1 MSFETVS
8 KLPHSR
14 CSSKA
19 NTVVEVDG
27 NPDFPMN
34 TDKYK
39 LREGTRIAIIG
50 GGPAGCFFALYLN
63 HYARDFGIKPDITIF
78 ESRNLGGS
86 GFRGCKGC
94 AGILSSSLLSS
105 LAEIHLTLPEE
116 VIQQRIDGYNI
127 LSPFTAITMSNPDK
141 DTQVVSVFRGSG
153 PRLCQGPKPI
163 GFDAWLLAE
172 TQKRGIRVENKRVD
186 SIRAGQPMRLSAAG
200 KIQDYDLIVLATGVN
215 AKRVHLEG
223 LNYVPPKTQTMAQD
237 ELRVATTRIYPFPDN
252 VAHAFLL
259 PGPGLIAG
267 CFIPKGSFL
276 NVSVLSKTEQP
287 LSVSEFLQNEI
298 VKNTLRDPY
307 ERVCGCS
314 PSVVITSA
322 RRYYADG
329 FVAVGD
335 AAVSRLYKD
344 GIGSALRTSRE
355 AAGTVARY
363 GFSRRAL
370 GSHYKPLCRR
380 IDRDN
385 RWGKALFW
393 LNDKVKNSR
402 TFLWMQHRLI
412 GDEQIANRGPKPFT
426 KAVWGMFTG
435 SYSYRSIAHMTLH
448 PTSLLKLFLAL
459 LREMARSPFSK
470 NPEPRKLHI
479 GARKVLILGSGF
491 AGTYVLRR
499 LVPSLNR
506 NENVETTMVSD
517 ENFFLFA
524 PLLHEVA
531 LGRIETRHIAY
542 PIRRLHW
549 RDRFRFIQSNVERI
563 DLDQRRILTAA
574 GPLEYDYLVLA
585 LGSVPDLSELASA
598 GPTVFTLNSLHDS
611 MRIRNH
617 IIKVFE
623 QALVENSPEKRKQ
636 LLTFVVS
643 GAGYKG
649 VQVVTELRDFIR
661 STMLKLYRPLK
672 PEDVR
677 LLLVE
682 AAPKIVAELH
692 TKVGA
697 YIKKQ
702 LDKMGIEVK
711 KSSRITGVWE
721 DHVEIN
727 GCEQVQTSTLLW
739 VAGVMANP
747 RIAGID
753 VEKDNLGRVL
763 VDSYLNVPKFP
774 GVYAAGDC
782 AHFKDPSSNRP
793 IPPRAY
799 TAVRQAETIARNIL
813 ADIRGG
819 EPKPYRYGR
828 IPQMVSLGASR
839 AVVRF
844 GNIQLYGY
852 PARLVWLGAY
862 MLLIAGW
869 YNRIRVLM
877 DWLLSSMFG
886 RDTTFLRITKS

>member
-1 MSFETVS
+1 M
-8 KLPHSR
+8 HSAALKVLQ
-14 CSSKA
+14 CVIPA
-19 NTVVEVDG
+19 G
-27 NPDFPMN
+27 APDIPMN
-34 TDKYK
+34 TEKGKMMD
-39 LREGTRIAIIG
+39 RSRVAIVG

-63 HYARDFGIKPDITIF
+63 HYARDHGIQPDITVYD
-78 ESRNLGGS
+78 SRDFAGS
-86 GFRGCKGC
+86 GPRGCKGC

-105 LAEIHLTLPEE
+105 LAEIQLVLPGE

-127 LSPFTAITMSNPDK
+127 LSPYTSITMSNPDK
-141 DTQVVSVFRGSG
+141 DAQVVSVFRGSG
-153 PRLCQGPKPI
+153 PRICQGRRPI

-172 TQKRGIRVENKRVD
+172 TQKRGVRVEDRRID
-186 SIRAGQPMRLSAAG
+186 SIRAGRPMRLSVAG
-200 KIQDYDLIVLATGVN
+200 ETLDYDLIVLATGVN
-215 AKRVHLEG
+215 AKPIQLEG
-223 LNYVPPKTQTMAQD
+223 LRYKPPGTQTMAQD
-237 ELRVATTRIYPFPDN
+237 ELKVETTRIYPFPDN
-252 VAHAFLL
+252 VAHAFLI
-259 PGPGLIAG
+259 PRSGLIAG
-267 CFIPKGSFL
+267 CFVPKGSFL
-276 NVSVLSKTEQP
+276 NVSVLNRTEHP
-287 LSVSEFLQNEI
+287 ISISDFLQNEI
-298 VKNTLRDPY
+298 VKNTLQGKY
-307 ERVCGCS
+307 ERVCGCA
-314 PSVVITSA
+314 PRVAITA
-322 RRYYADG
+322 AHHYYADG

-344 GIGSALRTSRE
+344 GIGSALRTSKQ
-355 AAGTVARY
+355 AAWTVARH
-363 GFSRRAL
+363 GFSRRAFERYY
-370 GSHYKPLCRR
+370 GPLCRR

-393 LNDKVKNSR
+393 LNDKVKDSR

-435 SYSYRSIAHMTLH
+435 SYSYRSIAHMTLN
-448 PTSLLKLFLAL
+448 PTALFKLFLAL
-459 LREMARSPFSK
+459 IQEMARSPFSRT
-470 NPEPRKLHI
+470 PQPRKLHI

-506 NENVETTMVSD
+506 NENVETTMVSG

-549 RDRFRFIQSNVERI
+549 RDRFRFLQGAVEKI
-563 DLDQRRILTAA
+563 DLNQRKVITAA
-574 GPLEYDYLVLA
+574 GTLDYDYLVLA
-585 LGSVPDLSELASA
+585 LGGVPDLSELADQ

-623 QALVENSPEKRKQ
+623 QALVENNQEKRKQ

-643 GAGYKG
+643 GGGYKG
-649 VQVVTELRDFIR
+649 VQIVTELRDFIR

-677 LLLVE
+677 LILVE
-682 AAPKIVAELH
+682 AANKVVAELH
-692 TKVGA
+692 TKFGA
-697 YIKKQ
+697 YIMKQ
-702 LDKMGIEVK
+702 LDKMRIEVK
-711 KSSRITGVWE
+711 NSSRITGVWE
-721 DHVEIN
+721 DRVEIN
-727 GCEQVQTSTLLW
+727 GSEQVQTSTLLW
-739 VAGVMANP
+739 VAGIMASP
-747 RIAGID
+747 QVAGMD
-753 VEKDNLGRVL
+753 AEKDNLGRVL
-763 VDSYLNVPKFP
+763 VDAYLNVPKFP

-782 AHFKDPSSNRP
+782 AHFKDPSSNRA

-799 TAVRQAETIARNIL
+799 TAVRQAETIAHNIL

-819 EPKPYRYGR
+819 EPKPYHYGR

-844 GNIQLYGY
+844 HNIQLYGY
-852 PARLVWLGAY
+852 PARLVWLVAY
-862 MLLIAGW
+862 TLLIAGW

-877 DWLLSSMFG
+877 DWLLSSIFG
-886 RDTTFLRITKS
+886 RDTTFLRLTKS

>member
-1 MSFETVS
+1 
-8 KLPHSR
+8 
-14 CSSKA
+14 
-19 NTVVEVDG
+19 
-27 NPDFPMN
+27 MN
-34 TDKYK
+34 TEKCTM
-39 LREGTRIAIIG
+39 REGSRIAIVG
-50 GGPAGCFFALYLN
+50 GGPAGCFFALYLDQ
-63 HYARDFGIKPDITIF
+63 YSRDYGIKPDITIY
-78 ESRNLGGS
+78 ESRNPGGS
-86 GFRGCKGC
+86 GFRSCKGC
-94 AGILSSSLLSS
+94 AGILSSSLLRS
-105 LAEIHLTLPEE
+105 LAEIRLTLPEE
-116 VIQQRIDGYNI
+116 VIQQRLDGYNI
-127 LSPFTAITMSNPDK
+127 LSPYTSITMSNPDK
-141 DTQVVSVFRGSG
+141 DAQVVSVFRGSG
-153 PRLCQGPKPI
+153 PRLWQGQRPA

-172 TQKRGIRVENKRVD
+172 TQKRGVRVVDRRVD
-186 SIRAGQPMRLSAAG
+186 SIRAGQPMQLSAAG
-200 KIQDYDLIVLATGVN
+200 ETQGYDLIVLATGVN
-215 AKRVHLEG
+215 AKPILLEG
-223 LNYVPPKTQTMAQD
+223 LHYIPPKTQTMAQD
-237 ELRVATTRIYPFPDN
+237 ELKVETTRIHPFPDN

-259 PGPGLIAG
+259 PGSGLIAG
-267 CFIPKGSFL
+267 CLIPKGSFL
-276 NVSVLSKTEQP
+276 NVSVLNKTEQP
-287 LSVSEFLQNEI
+287 ISVSEFLQKEL
-298 VKNTLRDPY
+298 VKNTLQAPY
-307 ERVCGCS
+307 ERLCGCS
-314 PSVVITSA
+314 PRVVITSA
-322 RRYYADG
+322 RHYYADG

-355 AAGTVARY
+355 AAGTAAHH
-363 GFSRRAL
+363 GFSRRAFRR
-370 GSHYKPLCRR
+370 HYKPLCRR

-393 LNDKVKNSR
+393 LNDKAKNSR
-402 TFLWMQHRLI
+402 TFLWTQHRLI
-412 GDEQIANRGPKPFT
+412 GDEQIANRGPRPFT

-435 SYSYRSIAHMTLH
+435 SYSYRSIARMTLN
-448 PTSLLKLFLAL
+448 PTSLLKLFLAMI
-459 LREMARSPFSK
+459 RETARSPFSRS
-470 NPEPRKLHI
+470 PEPRKLHI

-517 ENFFLFA
+517 ENYFLFA

-549 RDRFRFIQSNVERI
+549 RDRFRFLQSTVEKI
-563 DLDQRRILTAA
+563 DLAQHKVLTTA
-574 GPLEYDYLVLA
+574 GPLEFDYLVLA
-585 LGSVPDLSELASA
+585 LGSVPDLSELAA
-598 GPTVFTLNSLHDS
+598 TGPTVFTLNSLHDS

-623 QALVENSPEKRKQ
+623 QALVEHSPEKRKQ

-661 STMLKLYRPLK
+661 STMLKLYRPLR

-677 LLLVE
+677 ILLVE
-682 AAPKIVAELH
+682 AAPKIVSELH

-702 LDKMGIEVK
+702 LDRMGIEVK
-711 KSSRITGVWE
+711 NASRITGVWE

-727 GCEQVQTSTLLW
+727 DCERVQTRTLLW

-747 RIAGID
+747 QIAGMD
-753 VEKDNLGRVL
+753 VEKDSLGRVL
-763 VDSYLNVPKFP
+763 VDSYLNVPKYP

-782 AHFKDPSSNRP
+782 AHYKDPSSNRP

-799 TAVRQAETIARNIL
+799 TAVRQAETIGRNIL

-819 EPKPYRYGR
+819 DPKPYHYGR

-844 GNIQLYGY
+844 GHLQLYGY
-852 PARLVWLGAY
+852 PARLVWLGAHT
-862 MLLIAGW
+862 LLIAGW

-877 DWLLSSMFG
+877 DWLLSSIFG
-886 RDTTFLRITKS
+886 RDTTFLRLTKF